1 MKKLTFYSWHVCPR
15 QEAFTLLLCQ
25 FAAVGVAKARRIVRQ
40 VLAQK
45 PVTLELPGR
54 IADELRTQ
62 AEAIGIACGYD

>member
-1 MKKLTFYSWHVCPR
+1 MKKLTFYSWHICPR

-25 FAAVGVAKARRIVRQ
+25 LAALGVVKARRIVRQ

-45 PVTLELPGR
+45 PVTLELPGK

-62 AEAIGIACGYD
+62 AEAIGIACECD

>member
-25 FAAVGVAKARRIVRQ
+25 LAAVGVAKARRIVRQ